1 MANVTG
7 SEIVVSMASSQSFT
21 PLLSRI
27 YRNYAAETSTVLAS
41 TAGECMKDNEK
52 NREVKCNKQIWSK
65 CRKYW
70 V

>member
-7 SEIVVSMASSQSFT
+7 SEIAVSMASSQSFI

-41 TAGECMKDNEK
+41 TAGECMKDNEIK
-52 NREVKCNKQIWSK
+52 IER
-65 CRKYW
+65 
-70 V
+70 